1 MEKEMENT
9 IANITYN
16 KYLEIMKKSDSVSLK
31 KCFKAMMSDLDN
43 TQNWDLLSLKLNIF
57 QQRSVAL

>member
-1 MEKEMENT
+1 MEKEMEKT
-9 IANITYN
+9 IMNMTYN

-57 QQRSVAL
+57 QQRSVSA